1 MDEIG
6 ITCNKEERYGYL
18 AQALLVQPLTNQI
31 AKAFNT
37 ADFCLA
43 GYITGFRRR

>member
-18 AQALLVQPLTNQI
+18 AKVLLVQPLTNQM

-37 ADFCLA
+37 ADYCLA
-43 GYITGFRRR
+43 GYIIGFRRR